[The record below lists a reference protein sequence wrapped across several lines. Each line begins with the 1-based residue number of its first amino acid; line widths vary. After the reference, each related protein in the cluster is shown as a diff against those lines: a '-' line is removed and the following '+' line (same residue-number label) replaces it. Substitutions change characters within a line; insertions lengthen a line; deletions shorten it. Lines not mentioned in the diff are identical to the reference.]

1 MEKSVE
7 KTQFEVG
14 PWQLLL
20 PFSKHGLTVDIYRES
35 IAGAEIVESI
45 RDFDQ
50 SHAYANPGEKVI
62 IQDKNTEEYY
72 LEGTVAYLE
81 KCALADL
88 SQERIDNL
96 LVSKCAMAAFGDMPK
111 TPEEI
116 AHLLGVAFERTV
128 TVGDA
133 ILIYGIRVAKE
144 N

>member
-7 KTQFEVG
+7 KTQFKVG

-20 PFSKHGLTVDIYRES
+20 PFSKHGLTVDMYRES
-35 IAGAEIVESI
+35 VAGAEIVESI

-50 SHAYANPGEKVI
+50 SLAYANPGEKVA
-62 IQDKNTEEYY
+62 IQDEDSGEYY

-128 TVGDA
+128 TVSDS